1 MSQDKS
7 WQNGW
12 AWLHLDTSLSE
23 ESARWTLDS
32 LVGLL
37 QNRLHT
43 FPIVCSSNN
52 FLLPWHDRL
61 NHPGCVVANLS
72 FLEILK
78 FWELRERQRSDEKPI
93 VWNLCNNAN
102 ALLFSVRRL
111 MFPTSWRFLHFPQSK
126 SHMAGLPIRLSLHKK
141 HFVPESFS
149 LNCDLN
155 VELFYFWFASETS
168 RFCRFDQSIRINI
181 LSLISYCI
189 HKYCNKEAGKNKTP
203 SKHKFIFR

>member
-32 LVGLL
+32 LL

-52 FLLPWHDRL
+52 FLLPRHDRL

-78 FWELRERQRSDEKPI
+78 FWELRERHRSDEKPI

-126 SHMAGLPIRLSLHKK
+126 SHLVGSPIRLSLL
-141 HFVPESFS
+141 HFVQSFS
-149 LNCDLN
+149 EKVCQSTVVSTN
-155 VELFYFWFASETS
+155 VWLIRWTCRYCRVIGSWERRLAKNWNTLAPQQFCIELPGGTRRLEMTRRYRPA
-168 RFCRFDQSIRINI
+168 
-181 LSLISYCI
+181 L
-189 HKYCNKEAGKNKTP
+189 
-203 SKHKFIFR
+203 